1 MFEPFQ
7 AERDPG
13 HVSRDNGQKINRAFV
28 KSVFAWHAT
37 TVISKQ
43 HIYHIPTQQNLGTG
57 SQVPQPSCFWK
68 FSSQATLSGYSQGT
82 LYRYSQGTLYRY
94 SQGTLSGY
102 RVPNS
107 AKKQKNI

>member
-7 AERDPG
+7 AERDPAC
-13 HVSRDNGQKINRAFV
+13 HVSGDNGQKINRAFV
-28 KSVFAWHAT
+28 KLVFAWHAT

-68 FSSQATLSGYSQGT
+68 FSSQATL
-82 LYRYSQGTLYRY
+82 
-94 SQGTLSGY
+94 
-102 RVPNS
+102 
-107 AKKQKNI
+107 NI